1 MEFTDK
7 INIVM
12 HHSSQGM
19 YKKNILSKSLNME
32 VLKSSLSILLIFFLL
47 VVGSRVVG
55 YFEQAAEGYID
66 PGIIMSV
73 VALRFPDFITLLIPL
88 SFFLGI
94 LITVSRLYAEREIYG
109 FFSIGLAPIDL
120 VRFLAP
126 QAIIYFLITLI
137 LSLYVAPYTKALS
150 QEMLSIDSFEEQIEA
165 LQSKKLFSLKDGSG
179 FIYVEDA
186 EETSLKGVKLFQ
198 PNGDNSFL
206 VLADE
211 LIVKENG
218 NDLDLNFLDGSLYKG
233 IFSNSSQL
241 VSTFGEF
248 KLSLDGNVNQ
258 ISGVSLSKIFDYSS
272 TSDSASLQW
281 SISIPFTIIV
291 LLFMGVYMGAVKPRQ
306 GRFSVILPG
315 MLVYVTYLSLLIYGR
330 ESIADNPSSGI
341 GLWWVHLLFCIF
353 LVCYIFK
360 DNISFNNTSAISIRE
375 NIYLKYLTGITL
387 ILLFLWL
394 VI

>member
-120 VRFLAP
+120 VRYLAP
-126 QAIIYFLITLI
+126 QAIIYFVITLM

-165 LQSKKLFSLKDGSG
+165 LQSKKLFSLKDGGG

-186 EETSLKGVKLFQ
+186 EETNLKGVKLFQ

-218 NDLDLNFLDGSLYKG
+218 NDLDLNFLDGSMYKG

-248 KLSLDGNVNQ
+248 KLSLDGDVNQ
-258 ISGVSLSKIFDYSS
+258 ISGVSLSKLFDYSS
-272 TSDSASLQW
+272 ISDRASLQW
-281 SISIPFTIIV
+281 SISIPFTIII
-291 LLFMGVYMGAVKPRQ
+291 LLFLAVYMGAVKPRQ

-315 MLVYVTYLSLLIYGR
+315 MLVYVMYLSLLIYGR
-330 ESIADNPSSGI
+330 ELIADNPTSGI
-341 GLWWVHLLFCIF
+341 GLWWVHLLFCLF

-360 DNISFNNTSAISIRE
+360 DNISFNNSSAISIKE

>member
-126 QAIIYFLITLI
+126 QAIIYFVITLI

-165 LQSKKLFSLKDGSG
+165 LQSKKLFSLKDGGG

-186 EETSLKGVKLFQ
+186 EETDLKGVKLFQ

-218 NDLDLNFLDGSLYKG
+218 NDLDLNFLDGSMYKG

-248 KLSLDGNVNQ
+248 KLSLDGDVNQ

-281 SISIPFTIIV
+281 SISIPFTIII

-330 ESIADNPSSGI
+330 ESIADNPTSGI
-341 GLWWVHLLFCIF
+341 GLWWVHFLFCLF

-360 DNISFNNTSAISIRE
+360 DNISFNNSSAISIKE
-375 NIYLKYLTGITL
+375 NIYLKYLTGIAL

-394 VI
+394 MI

>member
-126 QAIIYFLITLI
+126 QAIIYFVITLI

-165 LQSKKLFSLKDGSG
+165 LQSKKLFSLKDGGG

-186 EETSLKGVKLFQ
+186 EETNLKGVKLFQ

-218 NDLDLNFLDGSLYKG
+218 NDLDLNFLDGSMYKG

-248 KLSLDGNVNQ
+248 KLSLDGDVNQ

-281 SISIPFTIIV
+281 SISIPFTIII

-330 ESIADNPSSGI
+330 ESIADNPTSGI
-341 GLWWVHLLFCIF
+341 GLWWVHFLFCLF

-360 DNISFNNTSAISIRE
+360 DNISFNNSSAISIKE
-375 NIYLKYLTGITL
+375 NIYLKYLTGIAL

-394 VI
+394 MI

>member
-291 LLFMGVYMGAVKPRQ
+291 LLLMGVYMGAVKPRQ

-341 GLWWVHLLFCIF
+341 GLWWVHLLFCLF
-353 LVCYIFK
+353 TVCYIFK
-360 DNISFNNTSAISIRE
+360 DNISFNNASAVSIRE

>member
-66 PGIIMSV
+66 PSIIMSV
-73 VALRFPDFITLLIPL
+73 IALRFPDFITLLIPL

-248 KLSLDGNVNQ
+248 KLSLDGDVNQ

-341 GLWWVHLLFCIF
+341 GLWWVHLLFCLF
-353 LVCYIFK
+353 TVCYIFK
-360 DNISFNNTSAISIRE
+360 DNISFNNASAVSIRE

>member
-66 PGIIMSV
+66 PSIIMSV
-73 VALRFPDFITLLIPL
+73 IALRFPDFITLLIPL

-341 GLWWVHLLFCIF
+341 GLWWVHLLFCVF

>member
-126 QAIIYFLITLI
+126 QAIIYFVITLI

-165 LQSKKLFSLKDGSG
+165 LQSKKLFSLKDGGG

-186 EETSLKGVKLFQ
+186 EETDLKGVKLFQ

-218 NDLDLNFLDGSLYKG
+218 NDLDLNFLDGSMYKG
-233 IFSNSSQL
+233 IFSNSSQI

-248 KLSLDGNVNQ
+248 KLSLDGDVNQ

-330 ESIADNPSSGI
+330 ESIADNPTSGI
-341 GLWWVHLLFCIF
+341 GLWWVHFLFCLF

-360 DNISFNNTSAISIRE
+360 DNISFNNSSAISIKE
-375 NIYLKYLTGITL
+375 NIYLKYLTGIAL

-394 VI
+394 MI

>member
-66 PGIIMSV
+66 PSIIMSV

-341 GLWWVHLLFCIF
+341 GLWWVHLLFCLF
-353 LVCYIFK
+353 TVCYIFK
-360 DNISFNNTSAISIRE
+360 DNISFNNASAVSIRE

>member
-126 QAIIYFLITLI
+126 QAIIYFVITLI

-248 KLSLDGNVNQ
+248 KLSLDGDVNQ

-341 GLWWVHLLFCIF
+341 GLWCVHLLFCLF
-353 LVCYIFK
+353 TVCYIFK
-360 DNISFNNTSAISIRE
+360 DNISFNNASAVSIRE